1 MVPDGMLSATVT
13 PSPDVLVIG
22 GCIVGTA
29 TAYHLARWGASV
41 TLLEGNQ
48 LAYGAT
54 GRNLG
59 YIWVHTRRVGPELDL
74 VMHLRRELEELP
86 GVFDDDFGL
95 RTEGGLLYVHTE
107 PQLATLR
114 EFVERRQA
122 DGVDIRLIDGDEA
135 RSLAPILPDSV
146 IGASYCPLDAQM
158 DSARY
163 VRGFASAAARS
174 GARIVEDTPVRSL
187 EREGDRIA
195 RVVTDGETF
204 SPGQVV
210 VAAGAWTPEI
220 LRPVGVE
227 IPIHAMRLQ
236 IVQTTPMERG
246 LGPVLYGPAAVK
258 QYLIF
263 RELPSFR
270 REDWLNDAEDRH
282 GKALLEAVCQRADGS
297 YLLGCAMDYPGFVWE
312 PDLAGV
318 ALITESLPATIPV
331 LRSARFARAWAG
343 ILPFTT
349 DNLPI
354 IDRVP
359 GLDDAY
365 IAAGH
370 VFGNGAGPTTGR
382 LVADLIC
389 GGEPMM
395 DMTPFRADRPGLYD
409 DVAASV
415 W

>member
-1 MVPDGMLSATVT
+1 MNQ
-13 PSPDVLVIG
+13 SPDVLVIG
-22 GCIVGTA
+22 GGIVGAA
-29 TAYHLARWGASV
+29 TAYHVARRGASV
-41 TLLEGNQ
+41 ILLEANE

-59 YIWVHTRRVGPELDL
+59 YIWLHTRRIGPELEL

-95 RTEGGLLYVHTE
+95 RTEGGLIYVHTE
-107 PQLATLR
+107 AQLATLR
-114 EFVERRQA
+114 EFVDRRQA

-135 RSLAPILPDSV
+135 RSLAPILPDTV

-158 DSARY
+158 DSGRY
-163 VRGFASAAARS
+163 VRGFANAAARA
-174 GARIVEDTPVRSL
+174 GASIVENAPVRAL
-187 EREGDRIA
+187 ERDGPRIA
-195 RVVTDGETF
+195 RVVTDAETF
-204 SPGQVV
+204 TPGKVV
-210 VAAGAWTPEI
+210 VAAGAWTPEL
-220 LRPVGVE
+220 LRQVGAE

-236 IVQTTPMERG
+236 IVQTTPMERT

-258 QYLIF
+258 QYQIF
-263 RELPSFR
+263 RELASFR
-270 REDWLNDAEDRH
+270 AEHWANEAEARH

-318 ALITESLPATIPV
+318 ALITESLPAIMPA
-331 LRSARFARAWAG
+331 LRIARFARAWAG

-354 IDRVP
+354 IDALP
-359 GLDDAY
+359 GFDDAY
-365 IAAGH
+365 VAAGH

-382 LVADLIC
+382 LMADLIC
-389 GGEPMM
+389 GGEPIM
-395 DMTPFRADRPGLYD
+395 DMTPFRADRPGLSD

>member
-1 MVPDGMLSATVT
+1 VGTVT
-13 PSPDVLVIG
+13 RSPDVLIIG
-22 GCIVGTA
+22 GGIVGA
-29 TAYHLARWGASV
+29 ASAYHLARRGVSV
-41 TLLEGNQ
+41 TLLEANR

-59 YIWVHTRRVGPELDL
+59 YIWVHTRRRGPELEL
-74 VMHLRRELEELP
+74 VMNLRRELEELP
-86 GVFDDDFGL
+86 GLFDDDFGL

-107 PQLATLR
+107 EQLATLG
-114 EFVERRQA
+114 EFVTQRQA

-135 RSLAPILPDSV
+135 RSIAPILPDTV

-158 DSARY
+158 DSTRY
-163 VRGFASAAARS
+163 VRGFAAAATRA
-174 GARIVEDTPVRSL
+174 GARILEDTAVSAL
-187 EREGDRIA
+187 ERDGSRIA
-195 RVVTDGETF
+195 RVVTDNETF
-204 SPGQVV
+204 TPGRVV
-210 VAAGAWTPEI
+210 VAAGAWTPEL
-220 LRPVGVE
+220 LRQVGAD
-227 IPIHAMRLQ
+227 IPIHPMRLQ
-236 IVQTTPMERG
+236 IVQTTPMERL

-258 QYLIF
+258 QYRIF

-270 REDWLNDAEDRH
+270 PEHWANAAESRH

-318 ALITESLPATIPV
+318 ALVSESLPATMPA

-343 ILPFTT
+343 VLPFTT

-354 IDRVP
+354 VDRLP
-359 GLDDAY
+359 GFDDAY

-382 LVADLIC
+382 LIADLIC
-389 GGEPMM
+389 DGDPIM
-395 DMTPFRADRPGLYD
+395 DLAQFRADRPGLTD
-409 DVAASV
+409 PVDTSV